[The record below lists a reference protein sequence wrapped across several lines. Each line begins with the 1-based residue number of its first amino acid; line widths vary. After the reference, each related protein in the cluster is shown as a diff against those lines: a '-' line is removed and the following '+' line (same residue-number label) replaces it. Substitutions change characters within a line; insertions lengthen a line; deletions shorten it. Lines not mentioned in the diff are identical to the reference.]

1 MLSVVV
7 VVVVVVGV
15 VVVVVVVI
23 VVVVVVIVVVVVV
36 AEVVVAVA
44 VDVEVIRLVVVV
56 GVGRGVVFGL
66 NSSIVVQ
73 AIAVEANTTAAKVTL
88 TNSGKKSFD
97 GFRWQS
103 KLPRRYPRQNFS
115 ADTILF

>member
-1 MLSVVV
+1 MFL
-7 VVVVVVGV
+7 GV
-15 VVVVVVVI
+15 VVVVVA
-23 VVVVVVIVVVVVV
+23 VVVVV
-36 AEVVVAVA
+36 EV
-44 VDVEVIRLVVVV
+44 DTL
-56 GVGRGVVFGL
+56 GFGRGVVFCL

-73 AIAVEANTTAAKVTL
+73 TIAVVASATAAKITL
-88 TNSGKKSFD
+88 SNSGKKSFD

>member
-1 MLSVVV
+1 MLSVVVVAVVVVVFGVVV
-7 VVVVVVGV
+7 VVVVVVAV
-15 VVVVVVVI
+15 VVVV
-23 VVVVVVIVVVVVV
+23 
-36 AEVVVAVA
+36 EV
-44 VDVEVIRLVVVV
+44 DTL
-56 GVGRGVVFGL
+56 GFGRGVVFGL

-73 AIAVEANTTAAKVTL
+73 TIAVVASATAAKITL
-88 TNSGKKSFD
+88 SNSGKKSFD